1 MRTCTI
7 IVAGMIALSACN
19 TTGGHDTG
27 KDAPVNVSVQH
38 PIFVIY
44 SDSLRA
50 TGILNT
56 QTEVKLSFKTGGIV
70 ESVKVREGQTVKK
83 GELLASL
90 NLSEINARTRQA
102 SIALEK
108 QERDYKRALNL
119 FLDSVVTL
127 ETLQNAKSAYEL
139 AKTEKSIVDF
149 NLGHSRIIAPSE
161 GNVQRVLAEKGE
173 IIAPG
178 YPALLFASTEN
189 NWVVKVSLADRD
201 IVRFR
206 EGDRAVAELD
216 AFPGKRF
223 SARVTELAAL
233 ADPVTGTFSAELM
246 INETDPAFR
255 SGFIARTF
263 LFPSDSLSGWYL
275 PFEAVHD
282 LDHGK
287 GYVYLL
293 DGKTVQKQTVRITG
307 LTGKGVILNEG
318 VSGDHL
324 VVTEGGEYLKEGT
337 AVRVMNSENDSEQ

>member
-1 MRTCTI
+1 MRICTI
-7 IVAGMIALSACN
+7 IIAGFIALSACN

-27 KDAPVNVSVQH
+27 KDAPVNVTIQQPVF
-38 PIFVIY
+38 ITY

-56 QTEVKLSFKTGGIV
+56 QSAVKLSFKTGGIV
-70 ESVKVREGQTVKK
+70 ESVAVREGQTVKK

-90 NLSEINARTRQA
+90 NLSEISARARQA

-108 QERDYKRALNL
+108 QERDHKRAVNL
-119 FLDSVVTL
+119 FLDSVITL
-127 ETLQNAKSAYEL
+127 ETLQNAKSAYEM
-139 AKTEKSIVDF
+139 AKTEKNIADF
-149 NLGHSRIIAPSE
+149 NLGHSKIVAPST
-161 GNVQRVLAEKGE
+161 GNIQRILVEKGE

-282 LDHGK
+282 LDHAK
-287 GYVYLL
+287 GFVYLL
-293 DGKTVQKQTVRITG
+293 DGKTVHKQEVHIAG
-307 LTGKGVILNEG
+307 LVGKGVILNEG
-318 VSGDHL
+318 VSGEHL
-324 VVTEGGEYLKEGT
+324 VVTEGGEFLKEGT
-337 AVRVMNSENDSEQ
+337 IVRVMNSENESEQ